1 MPAHSQ
7 SGASAARFRSRPAAP
22 GAVWT
27 STVLAVMVRRPQS
40 SGLAGLLDLNVSYGV
55 TPEEVKSSRS
65 FPIAFPRSAG
75 GSLEP
80 AELAIV
86 IETSD
91 FSYLTGSKTLWVPP
105 RGDSDVCVFLL
116 TPLRV
121 GALRVNVDLQ
131 YQGKRVT
138 GCLLT
143 SLGAA
148 EVGQEPAV
156 QASVGLTLGSDPDPG
171 AGAAAPMPSLPR
183 RPTQPRRFSSTPWAK
198 VAGGIAAG
206 VF

>member
-1 MPAHSQ
+1 
-7 SGASAARFRSRPAAP
+7 
-22 GAVWT
+22 
-27 STVLAVMVRRPQS
+27 MVRRPQS

-55 TPEEVKSSRS
+55 TPEEVKSSQS

-143 SLGAA
+143 SLG
-148 EVGQEPAV
+148 V
-156 QASVGLTLGSDPDPG
+156 
-171 AGAAAPMPSLPR
+171 AGRWDMSPRFR
-183 RPTQPRRFSSTPWAK
+183 RPSD
-198 VAGGIAAG
+198 
-206 VF
+206 